1 MSLNLATALR
11 ESAAEHPDRAV
22 CIDDAGV
29 TTYGELERASAR
41 VAGALVARGLQP
53 GESVGI
59 QLPNVPEYLAVWF
72 GVLRAG
78 LVAVPMNPALTPRE
92 VDHHLT
98 DSGARLL
105 VTTDESAAAGA
116 DVPVVRLSLPGLG
129 ELAEAEPYDDVAPTS
144 SEDTACLVYT
154 SGTTGTPKG
163 AELTHLQLVMNA
175 QVSGALFGVGAG
187 DVSLAVVPLFHVY
200 GLSVTNVAVRHG
212 ATLRLMRRFDAGEV
226 VDAVERDRV
235 TLLFGVPTML
245 VALLQEDVRG
255 RDLSSLR
262 LGCSGGASLP
272 GEVMQAF
279 EEAYGLVVLEG
290 YGLSET
296 ASTVTFNRSA
306 TDRKLL
312 SIGKPVWGVEVR
324 VVDADDRPLPSGR
337 EHIGEL
343 VVRGHNVMK
352 GYRGNPAATAEAMR
366 GGWFHT
372 GDLGYVDEDGFLFLV
387 DRKKDLVIRGGY
399 NVYPREVEEALYAHP
414 DVMAAAVVGRP
425 DPRLGEE
432 VVAVLVAQPGAD
444 LDADE
449 VSAWCAER
457 LAPYKRPRE
466 VRVVPELPLG
476 PTGKVDKVR
485 LRAELPVA
493 AGSGAA

>member
-1 MSLNLATALR
+1 
-11 ESAAEHPDRAV
+11 
-22 CIDDAGV
+22 
-29 TTYGELERASAR
+29 
-41 VAGALVARGLQP
+41 VAGFLIARGLQP
-53 GESVGI
+53 GSAVGI
-59 QLPNVPEYLAVWF
+59 QLPNVPEYVAAWF

-78 LVAVPMNPALTPRE
+78 MVAVPLNPALTPRE
-92 VDHHLT
+92 VEHQLQDA
-98 DSGARLL
+98 GAKLL
-105 VTTDESAAAGA
+105 VTSEESIPTAP
-116 DVPVVRLSLPGLG
+116 DLPVVRLSLPGLG
-129 ELAEAEPYDDVAPTS
+129 ELADAEPFDEVAPTS
-144 SEDTACLVYT
+144 SEDTAVLVYT

-175 QVSGALFGVGAG
+175 QVSGELFGVGAG

-212 ATLRLMRRFDAGEV
+212 VTLRLMRRFDAAQV
-226 VDAVERDRV
+226 VEAIERDRV

-245 VALLQEDVRG
+245 VALLQEDVRS

-279 EEAYGLVVLEG
+279 EAAFGLTVLEG

-324 VVDADDRPLPSGR
+324 VVDENDRPLPPGR
-337 EHIGEL
+337 DHIGEL

-352 GYRGNPAATAEAMR
+352 GYRGNPEATAEALR

-372 GDLGYVDEDGFLFLV
+372 GDLGYADEDGFLFLV

-399 NVYPREVEEALYAHP
+399 NVYPREVEEVLYGHP
-414 DVMAAAVVGRP
+414 GVMAAAVVGRP

-432 VVAVLVAQPGAD
+432 VVAVLVAQPGVD
-444 LDADE
+444 LHSDDI
-449 VSAWCAER
+449 SAFCSER

-466 VRVVPELPLG
+466 IRIVSELPVG

-485 LRAELPVA
+485 LRAELPVLA
-493 AGSGAA
+493 